1 MQNLDAKRAGRI
13 LIAQVVA
20 TLVVSLIGL
29 TIGLTEG
36 LFALIGGATATLANG
51 MFAWLVLGRYE
62 AAEPGR
68 IVGQFYAAE
77 FLKLV
82 AIVTAFV
89 LAMLWLDPVSP
100 LALFGAYFVVQ
111 VIPPLLANR
120 IGG

>member
-1 MQNLDAKRAGRI
+1 MQNLDAKRARRI

-20 TLVVSLIGL
+20 TSVVSLLGL
-29 TIGLTEG
+29 MFGPNEG

-51 MFAWLVLGRYE
+51 IFAWFVLGRYQ

-77 FLKLV
+77 LLKLV
-82 AIVTAFV
+82 VIVTAFV
-89 LAMLWLDPVSP
+89 LAMLWLEPVSP